1 MSYNYGMASRLTHL
15 ALPCHDLEAT
25 IRWYEKYTPL
35 RKTHHRQDSEGA
47 VAWLSSQESEIV
59 LVFIQKNDTSEPIAV
74 LTPLAHL
81 GIALDSTDQVDQ
93 VAARGESDGC
103 LAWEPR
109 QESDPVGYICA
120 LSDPDGNLVEF
131 SYGQEI

>member
-1 MSYNYGMASRLTHL
+1 MMFSMPDRLTHL
-15 ALPCHDLEAT
+15 ALPCNDLDAT
-25 IRWYEKYTPL
+25 IKWYEQYTPL

-47 VAWLSSQESEIV
+47 VAWLSPQESGIV
-59 LVFIQKNDTSEPIAV
+59 LVFIQKKETSEPIPV
-74 LTPLAHL
+74 LSPLAHL
-81 GIALDSTDQVDQ
+81 GIAVDSTEEVDQ
-93 VAARGESDGC
+93 IATRGENEGC

-109 QESDPVGYICA
+109 QELDPVGYICA

>member
-1 MSYNYGMASRLTHL
+1 MPDRLTHL
-15 ALPCHDLEAT
+15 ALPCNDLDAT
-25 IRWYEKYTPL
+25 IKWYEKFTPL

-47 VAWLSSQESEIV
+47 VAWLSPQESGIV
-59 LVFIQKNDTSEPIAV
+59 LVFIQKNDTSEPIPV
-74 LTPLAHL
+74 LSPLAHL
-81 GIALDSTDQVDQ
+81 GIAVDSTEEVDQ
-93 VAARGESDGC
+93 IAARGESDGC

>member
-1 MSYNYGMASRLTHL
+1 MMPLTL
-15 ALPCHDLEAT
+15 QRYLKSTFYCGIT
-25 IRWYEKYTPL
+25 K
-35 RKTHHRQDSEGA
+35 KSF
-47 VAWLSSQESEIV
+47 
-59 LVFIQKNDTSEPIAV
+59 FIQKNDTSEPIAV

-93 VAARGESDGC
+93 VAARGENEGC

>member
-1 MSYNYGMASRLTHL
+1 MPDRLTHL
-15 ALPCHDLEAT
+15 ALPCNDLDAT
-25 IRWYEKYTPL
+25 IKWYEKYTPL

-47 VAWLSSQESEIV
+47 VAWLSPQESGIV
-59 LVFIQKNDTSEPIAV
+59 LVFIQKKETSEPIPV
-74 LTPLAHL
+74 LSPLAHL
-81 GIALDSTDQVDQ
+81 GIAVDSTEEVDQ
-93 VAARGESDGC
+93 IATRGENEGC

>member
-1 MSYNYGMASRLTHL
+1 MMFSMPDRLTHL
-15 ALPCHDLEAT
+15 ALPCNDLDAT
-25 IRWYEKYTPL
+25 IKWYEKYTPL

-47 VAWLSSQESEIV
+47 VAWLSPQESGIV
-59 LVFIQKNDTSEPIAV
+59 LVFIQKKETSEPIPV
-74 LTPLAHL
+74 LSPLAHL
-81 GIALDSTDQVDQ
+81 GIAVDSTEEVDQ
-93 VAARGESDGC
+93 IATRGENEGC

>member
-1 MSYNYGMASRLTHL
+1 MASRLTHL

-59 LVFIQKNDTSEPIAV
+59 LVFIQKNETSEPIAV